1 MIVYKVYPY
10 SIWATLCSIV
20 SALIAA
26 FLIILGIKFFTYNE
40 AELPLAIVSVVA
52 GLAIFIIFSRI
63 IPNKI
68 SAWDVKRKLQTKPKF
83 CATSVNANPGE
94 YEAVCAINEDFK
106 HDYAYSEIKRKYIL
120 KSKMDE

>member
-52 GLAIFIIFSRI
+52 ELSLIKSQLGMS
-63 IPNKI
+63 
-68 SAWDVKRKLQTKPKF
+68 SANCKRSLSSALP
-83 CATSVNANPGE
+83 
-94 YEAVCAINEDFK
+94 
-106 HDYAYSEIKRKYIL
+106 
-120 KSKMDE
+120 M